1 MFSKLE
7 RYWILYDV
15 GNSAFILLTASLLP
29 ICFSSLAEKDAL
41 TSVDYLSYWGYAI
54 SIVTILIAILG
65 PILGT
70 ISDNKNYKRK
80 FFLSSVILGGI
91 GCACLGFTNHWFIFL
106 LLFMLAKFGVS
117 TSLIFYDSMLN
128 DITSEERIDVVS
140 TNGYAWGYIGS
151 CIPFCI
157 GIALIFMGPKI
168 GISSEIAMAIT
179 FLLVALWWI
188 ALALPLI
195 KNYKQIHYV
204 EVKDKIIKRSFSR
217 LIHTLKDVKNEK
229 HIFLFLLAFFFYI
242 DGVYTIIDMATVY
255 GEAIGLNSNGLL
267 MALLVTQIVAFPS
280 SIAFGILSKKVSSG
294 KLIKAGIIAY
304 GFIAFF
310 SYFIT
315 TEIHFW
321 ILAMC
326 VGLFQGGIQGMS
338 RAYYS
343 KIIPA
348 EKSGEYFGLLD
359 ICGKGASFVGTI
371 LVSTISQVTGNIHLG
386 ISAITI
392 LFVAGFFVFH
402 QAEIV
407 AKEQSSADSLE
418 AEINGQPL
426 TA

>member
-29 ICFSSLAEKDAL
+29 ICFSSLAEKSSL

-80 FFLSSVILGGI
+80 FFFSSVILGGI
-91 GCACLGFTNHWFIFL
+91 GCACLGLASHWFIFL

-157 GIALIFMGPKI
+157 GVALIFMGPKI

-179 FLLVALWWI
+179 FLLVAAWWI
-188 ALALPLI
+188 ILALPLT

-204 EVKDKIIKRSFSR
+204 EVKDQIIKRSFSR

-229 HIFLFLLAFFFYI
+229 HIFLFLLAFFLYI

-280 SIAFGILSKKVSSG
+280 SIVFGMLSKKVSSG

-310 SYFIT
+310 SYFIN

-402 QAEIV
+402 KAEI
-407 AKEQSSADSLE
+407 AAREQKSFGLEIDGQALSA
-418 AEINGQPL
+418 
-426 TA
+426 